1 MSRNTGQH
9 AGAGTAPRAG
19 ISEHTAAARRVL
31 LTPSLPGTLGPA
43 LRITAA
49 ARAAELAGQP
59 ALAAAYR
66 DLAPGRTAGE
76 VRDAAL
82 TAAVLAFTDRVTLAP
97 DRAGAGLLARL
108 GDRGLDAPAVVAL
121 AQICAFVS
129 YEARVAAGLALLA
142 GGQAARTGCLPG
154 GPPVTEPEP
163 ESEPESGAPEA
174 GPAGSAAPFTLDQ
187 LTWRPRIPAVDADA
201 LTAAQRA
208 VIDAHTTL
216 STASPY
222 YRTLLHDPAALDHRT
237 HVYNA
242 VMYGRGGLPRAEREL
257 ATLVVSRV
265 NGCVYCASVHGRKYA
280 QLSRDEARALRVLRD
295 GADAF
300 TAPATAEPM
309 ATTEPTRAT
318 QPAGTD
324 AGTRDGALAD
334 ARGSAVARF
343 AEAQTRTPPAAG
355 ARHLAALRAAGLGD
369 AELTDLVH
377 AVALFGWAN
386 RLMLVLGDAHHPD
399 TPLPGTP
406 FPDAGSPRT
415 DARESCSGTSVPAPR
430 TGDA

>member
-1 MSRNTGQH
+1 MSQETGRPTG
-9 AGAGTAPRAG
+9 AGAAPRAG
-19 ISEHTAAARRVL
+19 IGEHTAAARRVL
-31 LTPSLPGTLGPA
+31 LLPSEPGTLPTG

-59 ALAAAYR
+59 GLAAAYR
-66 DLAPGRTAGE
+66 DLAPAPAAGE
-76 VRDAAL
+76 DQDPAA

-97 DRAGAGLLARL
+97 DLAGADLLAGL
-108 GDRGLDAPAVVAL
+108 AARGLDAPAVVAL

-142 GGQAARTGCLPG
+142 GGPAAPG
-154 GPPVTEPEP
+154 TAEA
-163 ESEPESGAPEA
+163 APA
-174 GPAGSAAPFTLDQ
+174 GPAASTASFTLDQ
-187 LTWRPRIPAVDADA
+187 LTWQPRIAAVEADA
-201 LTAAQRA
+201 LTPEQRA

-280 QLSRDEARALRVLRD
+280 QLARDEARALRVLRD
-295 GADAF
+295 GAAAF
-300 TAPATAEPM
+300 TASGPDAVTGERRTGDGPV
-309 ATTEPTRAT
+309 
-318 QPAGTD
+318 TD
-324 AGTRDGALAD
+324 APDGPVTDAPEGAIAD
-334 ARGSAVARF
+334 ARAAAVARF
-343 AEAQTRTPPAAG
+343 AEALTRTPPRAD
-355 ARHLAALRAAGLGD
+355 ARHLAALRAAGLDD

-377 AVALFGWAN
+377 ATALFGWAN
-386 RLMLVLGDAHHPD
+386 RLMLVLGDARH
-399 TPLPGTP
+399 PGTP
-406 FPDAGSPRT
+406 LQDAGIPRT

-430 TGDA
+430 TGGA

>member
-1 MSRNTGQH
+1 MSEETGRH
-9 AGAGTAPRAG
+9 AGTGTAPRAAIG
-19 ISEHTAAARRVL
+19 EHTAATRRVL
-31 LTPSLPGTLGPA
+31 LLPPLPGALGHG

-59 ALAAAYR
+59 GLAAAYR
-66 DLAPGRTAGE
+66 DLAPAGDDRDTA
-76 VRDAAL
+76 R

-97 DRAGAGLLARL
+97 DRAGAGLLTAL
-108 GDRGLDAPAVVAL
+108 SAQGFDAPAVVAL

-142 GGQAARTGCLPG
+142 GGPAAGTGGRPA
-154 GPPVTEPEP
+154 TEPD
-163 ESEPESGAPEA
+163 APVA
-174 GPAGSAAPFTLDQ
+174 QAPDAAGSAAPFTLDQ
-187 LTWRPRIPAVDADA
+187 LTWLPRIPAVDADA
-201 LTAAQRA
+201 LTAEQRA
-208 VIDAHTTL
+208 VVDAHATL

-280 QLSRDEARALRVLRD
+280 QLSRDEAKALRVLRD

-300 TAPATAEPM
+300 TPLTTPETAG
-309 ATTEPTRAT
+309 TDTGTGTGTDTE
-318 QPAGTD
+318 TD
-324 AGTRDGALAD
+324 AGTGTGAGAVAD
-334 ARGSAVARF
+334 PRGSAVARF
-343 AEAQTRTPPAAG
+343 AEAQTRTPPQAG
-355 ARHLAALRAAGLGD
+355 ARHLAALRAAGLDD

-386 RLMLVLGDAHHPD
+386 RLMLVLGDAHHP
-399 TPLPGTP
+399 GTP
-406 FPDAGSPRT
+406 FPDTGSPRT